1 MSEAYLIDTHVL
13 LWYIKGDK
21 RLSEPAKTLIDSVD
35 NVIYLSKA
43 SLWEMTIKSS
53 LGKLTIGVSLDKLA
67 EYLHQEGFVL
77 LDFDFAD
84 LTQLHQ
90 LPFHHGDPFDR
101 LIIAQALAHELTI
114 ISDDRNFVHYPAKL
128 LSA

>member
-21 RLSEPAKTLIDSVD
+21 RLSEPAKGLIDSVD

-53 LGKLTIGVSLDKLA
+53 LGKLKSLGGAATNPKCLYKRSA
-67 EYLHQEGFVL
+67 GT
-77 LDFDFAD
+77 FAF
-84 LTQLHQ
+84 
-90 LPFHHGDPFDR
+90 P
-101 LIIAQALAHELTI
+101 
-114 ISDDRNFVHYPAKL
+114 PA
-128 LSA
+128 